1 MSNAAVVSATCMR
14 NHACLPSQRMDA
26 GQRGSYRR
34 GAARV
39 HDVRRMRDL
48 LRFAVLRGGYPGGQ
62 LPGESELMALHGA
75 SRATVREAL
84 VQLREDGL
92 IERVQGVGTY
102 AVANTV
108 TTRLAEAHGMNA
120 PGPRG
125 MLAGGRTRPR
135 VIDRSVIPAPPTVA
149 SGLGVAPGT
158 SCLRLEY
165 VALLDDDP
173 FGLATNYMLFP
184 EAEKLLDVPFRADWY
199 SLMDDAGVEFGE
211 SEFLIGC
218 ELADGAVAAELTV
231 PTGTPVIAIEQT
243 ISDHAGR
250 PFDLAFIYTLGRQF
264 RFRSRAL
271 RYPEGAD
278 NRE

>member
-1 MSNAAVVSATCMR
+1 MN
-14 NHACLPSQRMDA
+14 A

-34 GAARV
+34 GVARL

-62 LPGESELMALHGA
+62 LPSESALMALHGA

-84 VQLREDGL
+84 VQLRQDGL
-92 IERVQGVGTY
+92 IERTQGVGTY
-102 AVANTV
+102 VVTSTV

-120 PGPRG
+120 PGSPG
-125 MLAGGRTRPR
+125 IFTTGQTRPR
-135 VIDRSVIPAPPTVA
+135 IIDRSVIPAPPSVA
-149 SGLGVAPGT
+149 DGLGVAPGT
-158 SCLRLEY
+158 RCLRLEY

-184 EAEKLLDVPFRADWY
+184 EAEGLLDRPFRTDWY
-199 SLMDDAGVEFGE
+199 RLLDDAGVEFGE
-211 SEFLIGC
+211 SEFIIGC
-218 ELADGAVAAELTV
+218 ELADGAVARELGV
-231 PTGTPVIAIEQT
+231 APDTPVIAIEQT
-243 ISDHAGR
+243 ISDRSGR
-250 PFDLAFIYTLGRQF
+250 PFDLAFIYTLGRRF
-264 RFRSRAL
+264 RYRSRAV